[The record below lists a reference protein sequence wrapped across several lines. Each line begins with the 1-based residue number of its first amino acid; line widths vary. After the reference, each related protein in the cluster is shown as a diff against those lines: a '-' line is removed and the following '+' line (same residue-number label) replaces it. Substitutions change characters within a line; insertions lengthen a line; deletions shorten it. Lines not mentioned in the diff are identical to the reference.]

1 MRKRN
6 LIIVLTILIAV
17 TYIFVNYNTITSSPV
32 DKDRYLNID
41 VSMFENGNEIFISP
55 AELHKRTEQKNSSS
69 LIVLDASHPKAYAKG
84 HIPGALSIGFKGLSD
99 TTGKPGDKEWGV
111 ILSKEKLIEK
121 LKSLGIS
128 NDKLV
133 VVYSDI
139 DKGPGAGG
147 RAVWQ
152 LKMAGLEN
160 VRLLYGGL
168 EVWKRLGYEV
178 SKKTSKA
185 VPVKNLVL
193 KDYNESF
200 RAKQKYIVEN
210 LSNLKI
216 VDVRSLK
223 EYTGKDTS
231 RGEARA
237 GHIKGA
243 KWLSWKSVLNEDTT
257 VKSSDEITSLMAGI
271 GIKPGDDFVLY

>member
-1 MRKRN
+1 
-6 LIIVLTILIAV
+6 LIAV
-17 TYIFVNYNTITSSPV
+17 TYVIVNNNTITFSTV
-32 DKDRYLNID
+32 DKDKYLNID
-41 VSMFENGNEIFISP
+41 VSKFENGNEIFILP
-55 AELHKRTEQKNSSS
+55 VELHKQLEQKNPSS
-69 LIVLDASHPKAYAKG
+69 LIVLDASNPKVYAKG
-84 HIPGALSIGFKGLSD
+84 HIPGALSVGFKGLSE

-111 ILSKEKLIEK
+111 ILSKKKLVEK

-152 LKMAGLEN
+152 LKMAGFEN

-168 EVWKRLGYEV
+168 EVWKRLGYEL
-178 SKKTSKA
+178 SKKTSKP
-185 VPVKNLVL
+185 VPAKNLVL

-200 RAKQKYIVEN
+200 RAKQKYIFEN

-257 VKSSDEITSLMAGI
+257 VKSPEEIINLMAGI

>member
-6 LIIVLTILIAV
+6 LIIISSILIVVAYIIVINNKV
-17 TYIFVNYNTITSSPV
+17 TISTA
-32 DKDRYLNID
+32 DKDKCLNID
-41 VSMFENGNEIFISP
+41 LTMFKNGNEIFISP
-55 AELHKRTEQKNSSS
+55 AELHKQLEQKNMSS
-69 LIVLDASHPKAYAKG
+69 LVVLDASHPKVYAKG

-99 TTGKPGDKEWGV
+99 TTGKPGDKKWGT
-111 ILSKEKLIEK
+111 ILSKEKLIKK
-121 LKSLGIS
+121 LKSLGVA

-133 VVYSDI
+133 VVYFDI

-152 LKMAGLEN
+152 LKMAGFEN
-160 VRLLYGGL
+160 VRLMYGGL
-168 EVWKRLGYEV
+168 EVWKRLGYEL
-178 SKKTSKA
+178 SKTTSKPIPA
-185 VPVKNLVL
+185 KNLIL

-200 RAKQKYIVEN
+200 RAKQKYIFEN

-216 VDVRSLK
+216 VDVRSFK

-257 VKSSDEITSLMAGI
+257 VKPPEEITNLMAGI

>member
-1 MRKRN
+1 MRRRN
-6 LIIVLTILIAV
+6 IFIISAILIAV
-17 TYIFVNYNTITSSPV
+17 TYVIVNNNTITSSPV
-32 DKDRYLNID
+32 DKDKYLNID
-41 VSMFENGNEIFISP
+41 VSMFKNGNEIFILP
-55 AELHKRTEQKNSSS
+55 AELHKQIEKKDLSS
-69 LIVLDASHPKAYAKG
+69 LIILDASNPKVYAKG

-99 TTGKPGDKEWGV
+99 TTGKPGDKEWGT
-111 ILSKEKLIEK
+111 ILSKEKLIKK
-121 LKSLGIS
+121 LESLGVT

-133 VVYSDI
+133 VIYSDVL
-139 DKGPGAGG
+139 KGPGAGG

-168 EVWKRLGYEV
+168 EVWKRLGYEL
-178 SKKTSKA
+178 SREIPKP
-185 VPVKNLVL
+185 VPADNLVL
-193 KDYNESF
+193 LDYNESF
-200 RAKQKYIVEN
+200 RAKQKYIFEN
-210 LSNLKI
+210 LSDLKI

-243 KWLSWKSVLNEDTT
+243 KWLSWKAVLNEDATI
-257 VKSSDEITSLMAGI
+257 KSPKEIKNLMAGI